1 MRRWTG
7 GMQPPERGQQGA
19 PHAEED
25 RGLHA
30 LPPSAGESRPPAFWS
45 RISSAQN
52 GEKNFGR
59 RSHAVRDTVAA
70 PSGHDRAEESR
81 LVRPA
86 WAAWE
91 SRMPCPWGGGAH
103 GKPTSPAAP
112 CRPLPPPAAE
122 DGQQGA
128 RGHGATAW
136 GGVSPVLTGA
146 EHSTARGVEPSP
158 VDAGAVPGGHA
169 HVVLGPKPRP
179 SPSNLSPVRPPPQT
193 PCTRLPHTSVP
204 SHACRCGGAR
214 TPNLWEKKTVPN
226 CQTPMKSANVVTKSA
241 ISTAISTFS
250 STR

>member
-1 MRRWTG
+1 MVVVATQSVTLWQPRQATTG
-7 GMQPPERGQQGA
+7 QERA
-19 PHAEED
+19 D
-25 RGLHA
+25 
-30 LPPSAGESRPPAFWS
+30 WC
-45 RISSAQN
+45 
-52 GEKNFGR
+52 GR
-59 RSHAVRDTVAA
+59 RG
-70 PSGHDRAEESR
+70 PPGRAGR
-81 LVRPA
+81 RARGV
-86 WAAWE
+86 
-91 SRMPCPWGGGAH
+91 GGPREAEV
-103 GKPTSPAAP
+103 P

-146 EHSTARGVEPSP
+146 EHSAARGVEPSP

-214 TPNLWEKKTVPN
+214 TSNLWEKKTVPN